1 MSKSCSHVFN
11 NGIKPFLIIDGHN
24 SRLELSFL
32 DYITNPDIEC
42 CVCLGVPYVTAYW
55 QVGNSKQQNGSFKI
69 YLTIAKQKII
79 ERKTELG
86 MTSIRIE
93 KYEIIPIINAAF
105 EHSFGNVAG
114 TRTALFERGWNPLNR
129 YLPDDPD
136 IRGTMTPAD
145 IKKEKDQ
152 GGLERISANKKAIGA
167 LKQIASLTLLRQAS
181 ANRITPPPS
190 SVSATTPLSLD
201 VNINSESP
209 IKPVHLNLMTG
220 MAGRCV
226 LSLVTD
232 EQSRILR
239 QKIDSNRKEG
249 KAVEEW
255 LDRAKK
261 ITAGTIKSAGHG
273 GRLDKN
279 ITAAVRKK
287 AEESQRKKD
296 CAAAKAAELIKAK
309 ADKLESKNEEMRLK
323 VKEAWK
329 KTRKAAMDVRQ
340 TGKAATTFTVL
351 ELKPMIRYKQG
362 QGNREKT
369 SDKKRDELLTMY
381 EACENL
387 PSPAVSDDEDEGPI
401 ASI

>member
-1 MSKSCSHVFN
+1 
-11 NGIKPFLIIDGHN
+11 
-24 SRLELSFL
+24 
-32 DYITNPDIEC
+32 
-42 CVCLGVPYVTAYW
+42 
-55 QVGNSKQQNGSFKI
+55 
-69 YLTIAKQKII
+69 
-79 ERKTELG
+79 

-93 KYEIIPIINAAF
+93 KYEIIPITNAAF
-105 EHSFGNVAG
+105 VHSFGNVAG
-114 TRTALFERGWNPLNR
+114 TKTALFKHGWNPLNR
-129 YLPDDPD
+129 YLLDDPD
-136 IRGTMTPAD
+136 IQGTMTPAD
-145 IKKEKDQ
+145 IKKEQDQ

-167 LKQIASLTLLRQAS
+167 LKQSASLTLLHQAS
-181 ANRITPPPS
+181 ANRISPPPS
-190 SVSATTPLSLD
+190 SVSTTTPLSLD

-226 LSLVTD
+226 
-232 EQSRILR
+232 
-239 QKIDSNRKEG
+239 KEG

-287 AEESQRKKD
+287 PEESQRKKD
-296 CAAAKAAELIKAK
+296 RTASKAAELIKAK
-309 ADKLESKNEEMRLK
+309 ADKPESKNEEMRLK
-323 VKEAWK
+323 VKESWK

-340 TGKAATTFTVL
+340 TGKTATTFTVM
-351 ELKPMIRYKQG
+351 ELKTMIRYKQG
-362 QGNREKT
+362 PGNREKT

-387 PSPAVSDDEDEGPI
+387 PSPAVSDDEDDVPT
-401 ASI
+401 AFM